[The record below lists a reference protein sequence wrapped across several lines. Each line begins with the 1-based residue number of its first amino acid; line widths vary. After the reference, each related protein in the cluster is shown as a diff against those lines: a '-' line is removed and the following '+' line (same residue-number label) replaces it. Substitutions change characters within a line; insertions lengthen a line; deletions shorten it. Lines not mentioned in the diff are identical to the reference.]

1 MIIVKATSGH
11 FLVGGLGA
19 AQVFLSFVETCG
31 GTGCGGTGCGGTGC
45 GGTGCGGTGCGGTRS
60 SLVY

>member
-1 MIIVKATSGH
+1 MIIIKATSGH

-31 GTGCGGTGCGGTGC
+31 GTGCRGTVCGGTGCRGTGCGGTG
-45 GGTGCGGTGCGGTRS
+45 S